1 MHFDALQQIVSLP
14 YFVFQ
19 PDKVDGCV
27 SSKVEKDDDET
38 KPSTENGHAKEETVQ
53 QNGSDNK
60 QTEKDAEEDSAEAE
74 PELYFTP
81 KVSLPLV
88 DVKTM
93 EDGEDVVVE
102 L

>member
-1 MHFDALQQIVSLP
+1 M
-14 YFVFQ
+14 
-19 PDKVDGCV
+19 
-27 SSKVEKDDDET
+27 EKDDVVK
-38 KPSTENGHAKEETVQ
+38 KPSTENGHAKEEAVQ
-53 QNGSDNK
+53 QNGGDKK
-60 QTEKDAEEDSAEAE
+60 QTEDAEEDSAEAE

-93 EDGEDVVVE
+93 EDEEDVVVE